1 MSDAGVWV
9 KLEQASYGS
18 AATIDAASSNYDSVQ
33 NDVEIDGSVYDIYT
47 FTTPTTPEMTVLT
60 AESRQAIADYEA
72 DDPDT
77 ADAEGD
83 VNYVP
88 EVPEDLIE
96 YETIPASEPGL
107 SLNVT
112 TAGAARILV
121 VGGGGPGGTWMNGGA
136 CGGGGGAG
144 EMYEDDVIL
153 PMGNLQVT
161 VGAGG
166 FKIDQGNLNPTV
178 SGYGS
183 NVGPFA
189 ACGGGAGGGYAGN
202 SCSGSGGGSGGGE
215 GGGNSQG
222 SDLYGTVIGR
232 ITGGNDGGYS
242 NLTDVLRSSGG
253 GGAGS
258 PGLGGQARYNDKG
271 GDGKETNITGTPQIM
286 AAGGGGY
293 QSPGGSD
300 GVGGAGIWLNNG
312 ADEWAS
318 PPAVNTGS
326 GGGAGYNNKVEPG
339 SAGIVIVR
347 VQVG

>member
-9 KLEQASYGS
+9 KLEQASFG
-18 AATIDAASSNYDSVQ
+18 AAAAIDAASSNYDSVQ
-33 NDVEIDGSVYDIYT
+33 NGVEIDGSVYDIYT

-60 AESRQAIADYEA
+60 AESRQAIADYEGDVA
-72 DDPDT
+72 T
-77 ADAEGD
+77 ADADAD

-88 EVPEDLIE
+88 EVPEDLIN
-96 YETIPASEPGL
+96 YEVIPASNPGL

-112 TAGAARILV
+112 TAGTARILV
-121 VGGGGPGGTWMNGGA
+121 VGGGGAGGTWQNGSA

-153 PMGNLQVT
+153 PVGNLQVT

-166 FKIDQGNLNPTV
+166 VKIDEGNLNPTT

-183 NVGPFA
+183 SVGPYA

-202 SCSGSGGGSGGGE
+202 ACQGAGGGSGGGE
-215 GGGNSQG
+215 GGGSSQG
-222 SDLYGTVIGR
+222 SPLNGEVTGR
-232 ITGGNDGGYS
+232 LTGGNDGGYS
-242 NLTDVLRSSGG
+242 ELTAPLRSSGG

-258 PGLGGQARYNDKG
+258 PGLGGQAQYNDKG

-286 AAGGGGY
+286 AAGGGGF
-293 QSPGGSD
+293 QSPGGSN
-300 GVGGAGIWLNNG
+300 GVGGAGIYLNNG
-312 ADEWAS
+312 PDEWAT
-318 PPAVNTGS
+318 PPAPNTGS
-326 GGGAGYNNKVEPG
+326 AGGAGYANKVEPG
-339 SAGIVIVR
+339 AAGIVIVR